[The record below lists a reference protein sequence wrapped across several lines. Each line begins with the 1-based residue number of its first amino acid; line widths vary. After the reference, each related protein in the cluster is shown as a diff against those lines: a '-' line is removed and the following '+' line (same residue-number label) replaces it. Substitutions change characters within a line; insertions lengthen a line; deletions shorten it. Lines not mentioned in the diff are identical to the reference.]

1 MCMNVCVHVHVV
13 RNRKC
18 PRKWRRTVTVRS
30 VPFSKSINLHWRKLV
45 QVRQVR
51 GEQQIERER
60 KEEQQTEK
68 KESRKTAKVEER
80 DSTKKRLLKWS
91 EQKTSG

>member
-1 MCMNVCVHVHVV
+1 MYVLIRVHVHVV

-45 QVRQVR
+45 QMRQVR
-51 GEQQIERER
+51 GEQQR
-60 KEEQQTEK
+60 KGEQQTERK
-68 KESRKTAKVEER
+68 GEQKESESVRAR
-80 DSTKKRLLKWS
+80 
-91 EQKTSG
+91 